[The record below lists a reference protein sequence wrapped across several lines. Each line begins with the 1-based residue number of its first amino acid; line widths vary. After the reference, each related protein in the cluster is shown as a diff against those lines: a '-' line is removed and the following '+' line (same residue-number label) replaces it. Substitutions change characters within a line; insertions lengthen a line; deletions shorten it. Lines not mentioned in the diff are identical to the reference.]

1 MSSDLTDVN
10 VRAPAPSRSA
20 LPAIC
25 LGYFMVILDATAV
38 NLSLPALGR
47 DLGGGVGAL
56 QWVVDGY
63 TLTFAALLLTAGSL
77 GDRYGA
83 RRVFCGGLGLFVL
96 ASAACGLA
104 SGAATLVAARLVQGA
119 AAAVLVPCSLALV
132 RAAYEDPGARAR
144 AVGVWG
150 GVAGVAAA
158 SGPVIGGVLTQAV
171 SWRLVFFVNVPVG
184 LAALL
189 MTRRHV
195 PSAGGHG
202 RPGFDLPAQA
212 TVIAALGVLTFALIE
227 ARTEGWTSPLIL
239 GGFGV
244 AALLIA
250 VFIVVERRA
259 ATPMLPLEMFRD
271 RAFGGG
277 SAIGLLIN
285 LGLYGQL
292 FVTSLYFQNSRH
304 MSPVTAGLAL
314 LPEGLLVPLASLLSG
329 RVTSRR
335 GVRATMLAGLCTGAA
350 GLLGLMIA
358 DPHVPYLILVVPLMA
373 AGFGMAFT
381 MPAATTT
388 VVEAAPAARAGVASG
403 TINTG
408 RQVGST
414 IGVALMGTLAGS
426 PGLAAAMAAAMAVAG
441 AAFLVGAAVTVV
453 VIPGRGVHAVKPQV
467 E

>member
-158 SGPVIGGVLTQAV
+158 SGPVIGGVL
-171 SWRLVFFVNVPVG
+171 P
-184 LAALL
+184 
-189 MTRRHV
+189 
-195 PSAGGHG
+195 
-202 RPGFDLPAQA
+202 RP
-212 TVIAALGVLTFALIE
+212 
-227 ARTEGWTSPLIL
+227 
-239 GGFGV
+239 
-244 AALLIA
+244 
-250 VFIVVERRA
+250 
-259 ATPMLPLEMFRD
+259 
-271 RAFGGG
+271 
-277 SAIGLLIN
+277 
-285 LGLYGQL
+285 
-292 FVTSLYFQNSRH
+292 
-304 MSPVTAGLAL
+304 
-314 LPEGLLVPLASLLSG
+314 
-329 RVTSRR
+329 
-335 GVRATMLAGLCTGAA
+335 
-350 GLLGLMIA
+350 
-358 DPHVPYLILVVPLMA
+358 
-373 AGFGMAFT
+373 
-381 MPAATTT
+381 
-388 VVEAAPAARAGVASG
+388 
-403 TINTG
+403 
-408 RQVGST
+408 
-414 IGVALMGTLAGS
+414 
-426 PGLAAAMAAAMAVAG
+426 
-441 AAFLVGAAVTVV
+441 
-453 VIPGRGVHAVKPQV
+453 
-467 E
+467 